1 MKETSERTANKPLI
15 FLTNDDGVN
24 AKGLR
29 MLIETLRQEAACW
42 SSPPSRRKAAWDTPL
57 R

>member
-1 MKETSERTANKPLI
+1 MKKTSEKTANKPLI

-29 MLIETLRQEAACW
+29 MLIETLRQEARLLVVA
-42 SSPPSRRKAAWDTPL
+42 PRRRKAAWDTPL

>member
-29 MLIETLRQEAACW
+29 MLI
-42 SSPPSRRKAAWDTPL
+42 
-57 R
+57 

>member
-29 MLIETLRQEAACW
+29 MLIETLRQEARLLVVA
-42 SSPPSRRKAAWDTPL
+42 PSRRKAAWDTPL